1 LPDPLI
7 TQAGQPVTTHEEWLR
22 QRAPELKELFQHYE
36 YGHFPPAPAHVDAK
50 LEREDRAA
58 LGGKATLRELT
69 LTWGM
74 PEVAIHLLMVLPHA
88 AKPVPAFLG
97 LSFVSTHEALDDPH
111 LLIDPVWQHLQKDQT
126 PEALEAT
133 RGKQKTVW
141 NIEQAIDRG
150 YAVSLF
156 CNADVVPDDAVQA
169 GKRLKLFRPAERAD
183 APAADDCATIAAWAW
198 GLMRAM
204 DYLVTVP
211 EIDGAHIAVVGHS
224 RNGKTALVAG
234 AFDPRFA
241 MVIPSQ
247 AGCGGTAPSRVAPE
261 LSTPQANGRSTV
273 ETVARINTAFPHW
286 FCENFKHFNDAPER
300 LPFDQHELIALCAP
314 RPVLVSAATLD
325 LWANPDGQFAM
336 LRAADPVYKLVAG
349 DGLGSGEK
357 PEPLKLLSSRLGY
370 FLRPGKHEM
379 SEPDWKAWLDY
390 ADKWLRP
397 R

>member
-1 LPDPLI
+1 
-7 TQAGQPVTTHEEWLR
+7 VE
-22 QRAPELKELFQHYE
+22 
-36 YGHFPPAPAHVDAK
+36 AK

-74 PEVAIHLLMVLPHA
+74 PEVAIHLLVVLPHV
-88 AKPVPAFLG
+88 AKPAPAFLG
-97 LSFVSTHEALDDPH
+97 LSFVSTHEALDDPN
-111 LLIDPVWQHLQKDQT
+111 LLIDPVWQAQQKDSSPAT
-126 PEALEAT
+126 LAET

-141 NIEQAIDRG
+141 NIEKAIDRG

-156 CNADVVPDDAVQA
+156 CNADVVPDDAA
-169 GKRLKLFRPAERAD
+169 KAAERLKLFRPAERAA
-183 APAADDCATIAAWAW
+183 APADDDCATIAAWAW
-198 GLMRAM
+198 GIMRAM

-211 EIDGAHIAVVGHS
+211 EIDPAHIAVVGHS

-234 AFDPRFA
+234 AFDPRIA

-247 AGCGGTAPSRVAPE
+247 AGCGGTAPSRVSAA
-261 LSTPQANGRSTV
+261 LAAPQANGRPTV

-286 FCENFKHFNDAPER
+286 FCANFKQFNEATDR

-325 LWANPDGQFAM
+325 LWANPDGQFAN
-336 LRAADPVYKLVAG
+336 LQAADPVYRLVAG
-349 DGLGSGEK
+349 DGLGATEK
-357 PEPLKLLSSRLGY
+357 PEPLHLVSSRLGY

-379 SEPDWKAWLDY
+379 SEPDWNAWLDY

-397 R
+397 KP